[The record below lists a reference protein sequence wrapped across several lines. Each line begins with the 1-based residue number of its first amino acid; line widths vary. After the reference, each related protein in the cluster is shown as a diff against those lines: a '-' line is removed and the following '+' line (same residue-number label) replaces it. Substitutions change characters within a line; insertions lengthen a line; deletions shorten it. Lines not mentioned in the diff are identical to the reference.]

1 MSLAGTGI
9 LIPGAGDL
17 AHRCAALVRE
27 RGGEAFVSKVLE
39 FRAPEGDELERLQD
53 ALAGLRGAAYDW
65 LVVTS
70 PRAVGVV
77 RAADAFPLAAGTRV
91 ASVGRATALA
101 LRDADVGCDFVPTD
115 ESAAGLVAEWPETG
129 PGRVLLPNSNRAYPT
144 VFEGLTA
151 RGYAVDVV
159 TAYVTATRPLAPKAA
174 DALAAGRVHAVLV
187 TSGSVGLAIADELR
201 AHPDT
206 RIVSIGP
213 QTTADLRAHGLTVAA
228 ESQQPTA
235 ESLLDATARALGA
248 DPTTSQEF
256 A

>member
-1 MSLAGTGI
+1 MNWAGTGI

-27 RGGEAFVSKVLE
+27 RGGEAFVSQVLE
-39 FRAPEGDELERLQD
+39 FRPPEGGALERLQD
-53 ALAGLRGAAYDW
+53 ALAGLRADAYDW

-70 PRAVGVV
+70 PRAVGVL
-77 RAADAFPLAAGTRV
+77 RASEVFPLTPGTRV

-101 LRDADVGCDFVPTD
+101 LRDAGVGCDFVPGD
-115 ESAAGLVAEWPETG
+115 ESAAGLVAEWSETG
-129 PGRVLLPNSNRAYPT
+129 PGRVLLPNSNLAHPT

-151 RGYAVDVV
+151 RGYEVDVV
-159 TAYVTATRPLAPKAA
+159 TAYVTMALPLAPKAA
-174 DALAAGRVHAVLV
+174 AALADGRVHAVLV
-187 TSGSVGLAIADELR
+187 TSGTVGLAIADELR
-201 AHPDT
+201 AHPDA
-206 RIVSIGP
+206 RIVAIGP

-248 DPTTSQEF
+248 DPTTPQEF